1 MAKDGKSIHAE
12 SHEHEGKLFTLI
24 RLDVPK
30 VYALYVCDNIQA
42 ITSGHK
48 GARLTAVSVPLFT
61 LILRVL
67 LMTLDDLSTYL
78 SQIWAWPINGA
89 PGPQCC
95 TFWQTCVTQTA
106 VIHFG
111 CVTWMAA
118 DNIQNIPPTGWPERC
133 FSQAGRAN
141 SSGQQSLEEGGY
153 PPQLWWRPTGQW
165 WHHPI
170 SARSLRHCIILLSQH
185 PSNTVLQHH
194 AVWHTWRWEKCF
206 SAKKYGQVTVH

>member
-78 SQIWAWPINGA
+78 SQIWA
-89 PGPQCC
+89 
-95 TFWQTCVTQTA
+95 
-106 VIHFG
+106 
-111 CVTWMAA
+111 
-118 DNIQNIPPTGWPERC
+118 
-133 FSQAGRAN
+133 
-141 SSGQQSLEEGGY
+141 
-153 PPQLWWRPTGQW
+153 
-165 WHHPI
+165 
-170 SARSLRHCIILLSQH
+170 
-185 PSNTVLQHH
+185 
-194 AVWHTWRWEKCF
+194 
-206 SAKKYGQVTVH
+206 